1 MTGAPRLDAS
11 VPERVGAPALGPA
24 LALAIL
30 WVARAAPAPALA
42 AFWVAR
48 PAPAL
53 APAARSVARAAFAL
67 ALGLVSAY
75 GSTCIARYRQRVPR
89 FAAERSTAAFQG
101 RAPLHVFL

>member
-1 MTGAPRLDAS
+1 M
-11 VPERVGAPALGPA
+11 GPA

-30 WVARAAPAPALA
+30 W
-42 AFWVAR
+42 
-48 PAPAL
+48 
-53 APAARSVARAAFAL
+53 VARAAFAL

-101 RAPLHVFL
+101 RAPLHVFPYLFVHVRYYTDTGFALSLRNDPGPGAGSGPVA

>member
-1 MTGAPRLDAS
+1 
-11 VPERVGAPALGPA
+11 LGPA

-75 GSTCIARYRQRVPR
+75 GSTCIARYGQACRD
-89 FAAERSTAAFQG
+89 G
-101 RAPLHVFL
+101 RACPVIDARHSRYARTDQHVGR